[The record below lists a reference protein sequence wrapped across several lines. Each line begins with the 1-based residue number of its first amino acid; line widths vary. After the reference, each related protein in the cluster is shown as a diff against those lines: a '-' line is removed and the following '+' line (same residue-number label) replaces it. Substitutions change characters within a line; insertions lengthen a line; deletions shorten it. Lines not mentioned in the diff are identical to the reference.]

1 MSVGHY
7 ENFPVASFL
16 VPPRERRA
24 VVAIY
29 RFARAADDLAD
40 EGDAPPQARLD
51 ALAGFRRAVD
61 AIAGRIDDPVL
72 GEAPFAELARA
83 VREHPLP
90 TAPQAA
96 LLSAFAQ
103 DVTVHRN
110 PDIAAQR
117 D

>member
-40 EGDAPPQARLD
+40 EGDAAPHERLA
-51 ALAGFRRAVD
+51 ALDRYKRAVE
-61 AIAGRIDDPVL
+61 AIAAGADDPVL
-72 GEAPFAELARA
+72 AEPPFAELVRA
-83 VREHPLP
+83 VREH
-90 TAPQAA
+90 A
-96 LLSAFAQ
+96 
-103 DVTVHRN
+103 
-110 PDIAAQR
+110 
-117 D
+117 